1 MTMRKKLLITIACL
15 SVILCTL
22 VTGTIAWL
30 IDDTATIVNKFTPS
44 NIKVTLTEDNN
55 GENYN
60 FQMIPGK
67 TYAKDPKV
75 TVTTDIPCY
84 VFVKVEEN
92 LGAWDEFE
100 TEGKNFKTFLK
111 YSIAQGWT
119 AVPNT
124 PGVYY
129 FKATENTAKNVLAGG
144 TGNYANG
151 QITVNGDAVTKEMMG
166 KLYANDAVIE
176 DVPKLTFTA
185 YAIQSENLEYG
196 NATTEQEMALVA
208 WNTLNG

>member
-30 IDDTATIVNKFTPS
+30 TEKTPTIENKFTPS

-60 FQMIPGK
+60 FKMIPGK

-84 VFVKVEEN
+84 VFVKVAEN
-92 LGAWDEFE
+92 LGEWASA
-100 TEGKNFKTFLK
+100 GKTFADYFD
-111 YSIAQGWT
+111 YSVITGDAAWKALDG
-119 AVPNT
+119 VS
-124 PGVYY
+124 GVYY
-129 FKATENTAKNVLAGG
+129 REVSATGSFYVLNSIGEH
-144 TGNYANG
+144 TNG
-151 QITVNGDAVTKEMMG
+151 AITVKGDAVTKEMMD

-176 DVPKLTFTA
+176 NVPKLTFTA
-185 YAIQSENLEYG
+185 YVCQKEGFNDAAAAWAEAKKAPASNG
-196 NATTEQEMALVA
+196 N
-208 WNTLNG
+208 